1 MEERIKRIEDMEERM
16 DRTGKAVREL
26 QTAIEKFN
34 GVREDVEALSDYYE
48 NGCWRQDYEADEAG
62 ALPENLKRGVLSQD
76 ALYDLLAEYEAL
88 EGQFR
93 TID

>member
-16 DRTGKAVREL
+16 DRTWKAVREL

>member
-16 DRTGKAVREL
+16 DRTWKAVREL

-34 GVREDVEALSDYYE
+34 GVREDVDALSDYYE

-62 ALPENLKRGVLSQD
+62 VLPEDLKRGVLSQD

>member
-1 MEERIKRIEDMEERM
+1 M
-16 DRTGKAVREL
+16 KAKMTVP
-26 QTAIEKFN
+26 
-34 GVREDVEALSDYYE
+34 YE

>member
-16 DRTGKAVREL
+16 DRTWKAVREL

-76 ALYDLLAEYEAL
+76 ALYDLLTEYEAL
-88 EGQFR
+88 EGQLR

>member
-1 MEERIKRIEDMEERM
+1 MEEQIERIEDMEGRM
-16 DRTGKAVREL
+16 DRTWKAVRKL
-26 QTAIEKFN
+26 QTAIEQFD

-76 ALYDLLAEYEAL
+76 ALYDLLAECEAL
-88 EGQFR
+88 EGQLR